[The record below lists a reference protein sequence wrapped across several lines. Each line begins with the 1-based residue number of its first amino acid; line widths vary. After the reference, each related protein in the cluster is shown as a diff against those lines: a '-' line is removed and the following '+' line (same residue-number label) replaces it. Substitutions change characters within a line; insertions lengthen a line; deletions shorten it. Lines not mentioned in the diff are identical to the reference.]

1 MPPQSKALADRSR
14 RRRWAS
20 RRRRR
25 SARRSR
31 LLIYASSSRRL
42 GWTPQAPSP
51 PCWSAG
57 GGAPSRA
64 TRRVFPRFDP
74 RAPTRDPIRAAPRVD
89 TRNPAD
95 PRLTRHPLDL
105 PPSSTSPS
113 SRPPPPAPADAPAD
127 PSPRRP
133 RPGRPRR
140 CPDHPGRAAV
150 SRPRTSLLPDHRG
163 GRGGCRPPQMSLLPR
178 RPPRTSLFPRTPS
191 SAPPRRTAPRSRMAA
206 NTRCSSAATCAS
218 TTPLCRCRRVRVR
231 HTASH
236 RRSSPRRRRRPSPT
250 APAPPRRPVADPNLN
265 LTAETLRRTLWPDEE
280 PACGVRKTEVLVAGV
295 PETIGDDAVRQ
306 VMGTYGAVSSVRR
319 DGDATRV
326 TMVTRE
332 GAETATAALSG
343 VYKFEEAQ
351 PTPVIVTWCEPG
363 PEPESADAEA
373 VEVGAKRKREDGG
386 EEDAKSSA
394 ARVGRQ
400 LLVVGLPQTAT
411 REDVIGYFPSESGA
425 AVDAHVLTAN
435 RAAFVAFATSEAAE
449 AHLAS
454 LNGTLRPP
462 GSALPVTLR
471 RVVVDVGSASRATRG
486 RRGAPAGVWPPV
498 PRPGPQYGEPSPKI
512 YIGSIPALYDEADVR
527 AILLHRRRRQG
538 HQNLCGSRTVDTRG
552 AGSSPT
558 TTSPRRSAPFTSSTG
573 GTCYTPP
580 ISRRKNPST

>member
-1 MPPQSKALADRSR
+1 M
-14 RRRWAS
+14 
-20 RRRRR
+20 
-25 SARRSR
+25 
-31 LLIYASSSRRL
+31 
-42 GWTPQAPSP
+42 
-51 PCWSAG
+51 
-57 GGAPSRA
+57 
-64 TRRVFPRFDP
+64 
-74 RAPTRDPIRAAPRVD
+74 
-89 TRNPAD
+89 
-95 PRLTRHPLDL
+95 
-105 PPSSTSPS
+105 
-113 SRPPPPAPADAPAD
+113 SRP
-127 PSPRRP
+127 
-133 RPGRPRR
+133 
-140 CPDHPGRAAV
+140 
-150 SRPRTSLLPDHRG
+150 PRTSLLPPTTEAAAADVPTTADVPPPPPTTEAAADVPDVPG
-163 GRGGCRPPQMSLLPR
+163 LSRPSRMSLLPR
-178 RPPRTSLFPRTPS
+178 RPPRTSLLPRMS
-191 SAPPRRTAPRSRMAA
+191 LLRRMAA
-206 NTRCSSAATCAS
+206 NTRCSSAATRAS
-218 TTPLCRCRRVRVR
+218 TTPPSPPPSRPR
-231 HTASH
+231 APH
-236 RRSSPRRRRRPSPT
+236 RLSPSLSSPAAPPPSPSPT
-250 APAPPRRPVADPNLN
+250 NGGAGAAVAAVAANPNLN

-280 PACGVRKTEVLVAGV
+280 PACDVRKTEVLVAGV

-471 RVVVDVGSASRATRG
+471 RVVVDVGSRRA
-486 RRGAPAGVWPPV
+486 RREGVAAPPAGVWPPV

-527 AILLHRRRRQG
+527 AIFSTVGAVKDIKILRQPDG
-538 HQNLCGSRTVDTRG
+538 RHKGSGFVTYHDVAATERAIHFIDG
-552 AGSSPT
+552 ES
-558 TTSPRRSAPFTSSTG
+558 
-573 GTCYTPP
+573 CYTPP

>member
-1 MPPQSKALADRSR
+1 MLVCGDACVDDASVAAAVASACATPPLTVALLSR
-14 RRRWAS
+14 
-20 RRRRR
+20 
-25 SARRSR
+25 
-31 LLIYASSSRRL
+31 
-42 GWTPQAPSP
+42 
-51 PCWSAG
+51 
-57 GGAPSRA
+57 GAA
-64 TRRVFPRFDP
+64 AVTFPDE
-74 RAPTRDPIRAAPRVD
+74 RAA
-89 TRNPAD
+89 
-95 PRLTRHPLDL
+95 
-105 PPSSTSPS
+105 
-113 SRPPPPAPADAPAD
+113 
-127 PSPRRP
+127 
-133 RPGRPRR
+133 
-140 CPDHPGRAAV
+140 RAAV
-150 SRPRTSLLPDHRG
+150 
-163 GRGGCRPPQMSLLPR
+163 
-178 RPPRTSLFPRTPS
+178 
-191 SAPPRRTAPRSRMAA
+191 AAVAA
-206 NTRCSSAATCAS
+206 N
-218 TTPLCRCRRVRVR
+218 
-231 HTASH
+231 
-236 RRSSPRRRRRPSPT
+236 
-250 APAPPRRPVADPNLN
+250 PNLN

-280 PACGVRKTEVLVAGV
+280 PACDVRKTEVLVAGV

-471 RVVVDVGSASRATRG
+471 RVVVDVGSRRA
-486 RRGAPAGVWPPV
+486 RREGVAAPPAGVWPPV

-527 AILLHRRRRQG
+527 AIFSTVGAVKDIKILRQPDGRHKGSGFVTYHDVAATERAIHFIDGRYVLHAPDFPSQKPIYMKYASMGGGGGGARGGYPQG
-538 HQNLCGSRTVDTRG
+538 QRAAPGMGAMGAMGAAGGAHAGYAGYHQQYAPQHAAAAYQHAYYGG
-552 AGSSPT
+552 AYAAQGAYAGAQGAYAGAQGAYAGAQGAYAGAQGAYAGAQGAYAGAQGAYAGAQGAYATQP
-558 TTSPRRSAPFTSSTG
+558 AAYG
-573 GTCYTPP
+573 GYAQQQQQQQAYYPP
-580 ISRRKNPST
+580 QQQ